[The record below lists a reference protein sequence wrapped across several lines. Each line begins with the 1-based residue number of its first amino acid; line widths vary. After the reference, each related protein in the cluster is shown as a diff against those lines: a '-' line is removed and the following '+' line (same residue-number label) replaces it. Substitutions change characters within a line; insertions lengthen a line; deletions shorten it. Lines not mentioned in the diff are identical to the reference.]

1 MKIKS
6 LIEDRKFRLPRKW
19 SNQEL
24 KKFAP
29 LFQGKI
35 INVSAWKDQDKEG
48 RRYKDYFENASEYWI
63 SNYYSEFRGF
73 QGNLEREIFLDLA
86 VPLPVELENQFD
98 VVFNHTTLEHIFD
111 IFTAFQNLCR
121 LTKDILI
128 IVVPFLQEQHENF
141 GDYWRFTPMALRE
154 LMHRNNLEMIYINFN
169 DTDNTSIYLFAI
181 GSKSPEKWISIRQNP
196 DNKLSMIDDYK
207 LGQKVIKNSFIF
219 KFIKAIK
226 SPKSLWKRK
235 N

>member
-19 SNQEL
+19 SNREL

-29 LFQGKI
+29 LFRGKI

-48 RRYKDYFENASEYWI
+48 RRYKDYFKNASEYWI

-73 QGNLEREIFLDLA
+73 QGNLEKEIFLDLA

-111 IFTAFQNLCR
+111 IFTAFRNLCR

-141 GDYWRFTPMALRE
+141 GDYWRFTPTALRE

-169 DTDNTSIYLFAI
+169 DADNTSIYLFAI
-181 GSKSPEKWISIRQNP
+181 GSKSPEKWITIRQNP

-207 LGQKVIKNSFIF
+207 LGQKVIKNSFVF

-226 SPKSLWKRK
+226 APKSLWKRK